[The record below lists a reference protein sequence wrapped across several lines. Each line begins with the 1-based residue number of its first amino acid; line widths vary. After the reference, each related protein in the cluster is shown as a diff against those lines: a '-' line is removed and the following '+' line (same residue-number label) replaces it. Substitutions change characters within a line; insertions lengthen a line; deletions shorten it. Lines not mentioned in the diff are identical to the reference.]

1 MTDIKSIAA
10 ACANRIFDRM
20 ELCRGSA
27 MLKSDIEREVEMALC
42 EYAAPEG
49 STLVDTAYE
58 DKLGLT
64 CSIRITPKQAEER
77 GIPRRMSNR
86 VYPRIGDDGY
96 VKVQIDDAA
105 ETAVISKHATAYDE
119 TIRVASDKCVDPP
132 ERKS

>member
-49 STLVDTAYE
+49 STLVDTAYDE
-58 DKLGLT
+58 YIG
-64 CSIRITPKQAEER
+64 SIRITRKQAEER